1 MSVDPKELKKLK
13 VLKLLVSFALQRRL
27 SYAQLND
34 LVERALTE
42 KLFDLDAATHEF
54 ALFTDQTEATYWAE
68 ALERS
73 GKAAHLFGTDVSGTD
88 KPQETFG
95 GYSVADFQQLPAEKR
110 LEIINR
116 VEHDRAEHA

>member
-27 SYAQLND
+27 SYAQLDD

-42 KLFDLDAATHEF
+42 KLFDLDAATYEF

-73 GKAAHLFGTDVSGTD
+73 GKAAHLFGTDVPGTD

-95 GYSVADFQQLPAEKR
+95 GYSVADFQQLP
-110 LEIINR
+110 
-116 VEHDRAEHA
+116 